1 MTTLVDRLNLV
12 GCTHPC
18 EQTLKWVLAVALM
31 AHYDELPTPK
41 IIAQKLDELKDV
53 VVVERKPSNH
63 THITEFPVSP
73 HDLHPDVYEHAY
85 PNSPPVTVD
94 FEGIMS
100 FAETSIPLRKNSK
113 LLHRAG
119 TLDAASDDGHVKWSD
134 LKKVI
139 KKDGQ
144 QVDEQSAMSR
154 PLKRSKSIPT
164 DDDELELYHEYK
176 AKLAKLKHDKAGGH
190 MPIKVEPADTGQ
202 HGAFG
207 LPLNVKKQADGSLM
221 LSPRGRV
228 SGKSEQ
234 GHAADAEVKSEPETK
249 TTPGAEPTDEAGD
262 TLEQFAKAAVD
273 AFRKR
278 KAQKQAVLKK
288 PAAKKG
294 IVEVEKK
301 DKKPAAKMAVV
312 EVGKKNIQAAMPRLP
327 SDGSN
332 PAPVKYNGGVIYT
345 SIKSSSFR
353 TLTTRGDKYSEKSCA
368 KWKAKKPSIAEWPA
382 AYTHIDRA
390 RAGSN

>member
-1 MTTLVDRLNLV
+1 MTTLVDRLNLL

-41 IIAQKLDELKDV
+41 IIARKLDELKDV

-85 PNSPPVTVD
+85 PNSPPVTVE

-134 LKKVI
+134 LKKVL
-139 KKDGQ
+139 KLDGQ
-144 QVDEQSAMSR
+144 QEDEQSAMSR

-176 AKLAKLKHDKAGGH
+176 AKLAKLKKDKAGGN
-190 MPIKVEPADTGQ
+190 MPIKVEPADNG
-202 HGAFG
+202 HHAH
-207 LPLNVKKQADGSLM
+207 A
-221 LSPRGRV
+221 SPQRQNAWQ
-228 SGKSEQ
+228 E
-234 GHAADAEVKSEPETK
+234 
-249 TTPGAEPTDEAGD
+249 
-262 TLEQFAKAAVD
+262 
-273 AFRKR
+273 
-278 KAQKQAVLKK
+278 
-288 PAAKKG
+288 
-294 IVEVEKK
+294 
-301 DKKPAAKMAVV
+301 
-312 EVGKKNIQAAMPRLP
+312 
-327 SDGSN
+327 
-332 PAPVKYNGGVIYT
+332 
-345 SIKSSSFR
+345 
-353 TLTTRGDKYSEKSCA
+353 
-368 KWKAKKPSIAEWPA
+368 
-382 AYTHIDRA
+382 
-390 RAGSN
+390 